1 MFYRNK
7 ARFKEARGAKT
18 HEDTSSCLPEIAVLL
33 LHYCLGKPETSHFKR
48 RSDHT
53 LIQIFSSTNRIS
65 SGLEEY
71 DFDRLFQ
78 IG

>member
-7 ARFKEARGAKT
+7 ARFKEAKGAKT
-18 HEDTSSCLPEIAVLL
+18 HEDTSPCLPEIVLL
-33 LHYCLGKPETSHFKR
+33 LYYCLGKPETSHFKR

-53 LIQIFSSTNRIS
+53 VVQIFDSTNRIS
-65 SGLEEY
+65 GGLEEY
-71 DFDRLFQ
+71 NFDRLFQ